1 MTKNQSKTKN
11 RKDNKGHPTG
21 NHTGIFFISS
31 EESTPQKNFILRVC
45 GSLSE
50 AAGGL

>member
-1 MTKNQSKTKN
+1 MAENQSKTKN
-11 RKDNKGHPTG
+11 RKDNKGRPTG

-31 EESTPQKNFILRVC
+31 EENAPQNNFTRRVC
-45 GSLSE
+45 GSLPE